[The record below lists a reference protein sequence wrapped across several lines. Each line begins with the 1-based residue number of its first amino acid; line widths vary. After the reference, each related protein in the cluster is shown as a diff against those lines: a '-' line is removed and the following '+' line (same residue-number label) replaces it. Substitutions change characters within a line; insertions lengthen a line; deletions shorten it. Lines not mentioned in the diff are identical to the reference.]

1 MSKQKFTTEENLM
14 AQLSTL
20 RVSTKTEWRMSQD
33 NPGITQP
40 SGESQGITLV
50 VVYILA
56 YSVYIQYICDLH
68 PDI

>member
-1 MSKQKFTTEENLM
+1 M

-56 YSVYIQYICDLH
+56 YSVYIQYICDLR
-68 PDI
+68 PDS